1 MCPEAVA
8 DSGFLELVEEF
19 GTKLVDEALL
29 ERFERVTGQKP
40 HRFMRRGIVFSHR
53 DLEIVSSWPPGA
65 LSHVLC
71 VALTVATDPR

>member
-8 DSGFLELVEEF
+8 DSGSLELVEEF

-53 DLEIVSSWPPGA
+53 DLEIVSS
-65 LSHVLC
+65 
-71 VALTVATDPR
+71 